1 MQRVQF
7 GVLGPMTIV
16 QEGRPVRLETPKL
29 RVLLASLLVRPNKA
43 TSFGDLSRRLWVD
56 QPPHNPRHVIHTYVT
71 RLRRTIG
78 GNQIR
83 TCPGGYLIEAGPD
96 QLDLLHFEQLVREA
110 DTSTELCQ
118 RAKLLRLATTLWRDE
133 PFADIDS
140 SVLHNEDVTPL
151 VERRLL
157 AEERRI
163 DADLELGR
171 HAELVPDIRVLVARH
186 PLREKLW
193 TQLAVALFRSG
204 RRADA
209 LATYHEV
216 DHILATEVGINPG
229 PELRDLHQAMLTKD
243 AL

>member
-1 MQRVQF
+1 
-7 GVLGPMTIV
+7 MTIAA
-16 QEGRPVRLETPKL
+16 EGRPIRLETPKL
-29 RVLLASLLVRPNKA
+29 RVLLASLLVRANRTA
-43 TSFGDLSRRLWVD
+43 SFSYLSRRLWVD
-56 QPPHNPRHVIHTYVT
+56 EPPRNPRPVIHTYVT

-110 DTSTELCQ
+110 DTTTELCQ
-118 RAKLLRLATTLWRDE
+118 RAKLLRSATNLWRDE

-140 SVLHNEDVTPL
+140 PVLHNEDVTPL

-171 HAELVPDIRVLVARH
+171 HAELVPDLRVLVARH

-193 TQLAVALFRSG
+193 TQLATALFRSG

-209 LATYHEV
+209 LATYREV
-216 DHILATEVGINPG
+216 DRLLTTEVGINPG
-229 PELRDLHQAMLTKD
+229 PELRDLHQAMLTND

>member
-1 MQRVQF
+1 MQF
-7 GVLGPMTIV
+7 GILGPLTIV
-16 QEGRPVRLETPKL
+16 REGRPVRLETPKL

-43 TSFGDLSRRLWVD
+43 ASFSDLGRRLWVD
-56 QPPHNPRHVIHTYVT
+56 QPPRNPRHVIHTYVT

-78 GNQIR
+78 DQQIR

-118 RAKLLRLATTLWRDE
+118 RAKLLHSATDLWRGE

-140 SVLHNEDVTPL
+140 PVLHNEDVTPL

-171 HAELVPDIRVLVARH
+171 HAELVPDLRALVARH

-209 LATYHEV
+209 LATYREV

-229 PELRDLHQAMLTKD
+229 PELRDLHQAMLTND